1 MLSCNAILP
10 HARRAATPG
19 GYAPQMT
26 PDLAAEARYLHAAL
40 FSRPADPAIIERYVD
55 AHRLLFAHE
64 PASSLVSTIVERRL
78 DAEAVE
84 YALRRRRA
92 GAVLTRKLQTLSY
105 LAEVRAAYEHE
116 FLNRRPRRV
125 AATLALAAAA
135 LRSAWKLLKGEVLVR
150 RHGLL

>member
-1 MLSCNAILP
+1 MI
-10 HARRAATPG
+10 
-19 GYAPQMT
+19 

-40 FSRPADPAIIERYVD
+40 FSQPPDPAIVERYLD
-55 AHRLLFAHE
+55 AHRQLFAHE
-64 PASSLVSTIVERRL
+64 PPSPLVSTIVERRL
-78 DAEAVE
+78 DAEAIE

-92 GAVLTRKLQTLSY
+92 GRELTRKLQILCY

-116 FLNRRPRRV
+116 FVNRHARR
-125 AATLALAAAA
+125 ARAILALAAAA

>member
-1 MLSCNAILP
+1 MLSCP
-10 HARRAATPG
+10 DVPAAAKPG
-19 GYAPQMT
+19 TDAAPMTT

-55 AHRLLFAHE
+55 AHHLLFARE
-64 PASSLVSTIVERRL
+64 PASAVVSTIVERRL
-78 DAEAVE
+78 DAEAIE

-92 GAVLTRKLQTLSY
+92 GGELTRKLQILCY

-116 FLNRRPRRV
+116 FLNRRARR
-125 AATLALAAAA
+125 AAALLALAGAA
-135 LRSAWKLLKGEVLVR
+135 LRSAGKLLKGEVLVR